1 MDNFV
6 SSIYHH
12 VDPYETVEAG
22 QAMFEPVRIAILD
35 SGFDPENPLLMTE
48 DHRLDPRIKD
58 ARSFVHQTEPHDV
71 RDEIG
76 HGTHALGLLLK
87 VATCAEIY
95 IAKIAHRETLTRD
108 TFNDITKVNST
119 RLQSR
124 PFTGL
129 TFCLGYQLCR
139 L

>member
-1 MDNFV
+1 MDNLV

-12 VDPYETVEAG
+12 VDPYESVEAG
-22 QAMFEPVRIAILD
+22 HTVFEPVRIAILD
-35 SGFDPENPLLMTE
+35 SGFDPDNPLLMTE
-48 DHRLDPRIKD
+48 DNRLDPRIKD
-58 ARSFVHQTEPHDV
+58 ARSFVHQTEPHEF

-108 TFNDITKVNST
+108 TFNDITKVK
-119 RLQSR
+119 
-124 PFTGL
+124 L
-129 TFCLGYQLCR
+129 TMLR
-139 L
+139 S